1 MRLGNDFFAML
12 GFAAKARALAF
23 GAGAVE
29 SGVKSGRAKLVIID
43 EALSAASKKSMKDM
57 CAYYRVQMAEAG
69 PAGKLGASCGKGEK
83 KIVGVMQKGFADRL
97 IEILKHSESCSEV

>member
-1 MRLGNDFFAML
+1 
-12 GFAAKARALAF
+12 
-23 GAGAVE
+23 
-29 SGVKSGRAKLVIID
+29 
-43 EALSAASKKSMKDM
+43 M